1 MKGFEKYIPF
11 VPQPIQNRTW
21 PDNAI
26 TKAPVWCSVDL
37 RDGNQALVDPM
48 NVEEKLLLFHTL
60 VDIGVKEI
68 EVGFPS
74 ASETEYHFLR
84 TLIEDGH
91 IPDDVTIQVLV
102 QAREHLIRKTFEA
115 VRGAKNVIIHFYN
128 STSTL
133 QRKVVF
139 KMDQAGITKIATDA
153 ADLIYELSQ
162 PVIASGMNPETLE
175 NKAALL
181 VTLAVALIF
190 FAIMFVIAELIP
202 RLLRADREDYGSYQ
216 VMTIFANI
224 GFMGYP
230 LLDAMYGGEAVI
242 HAAIFNLL
250 YSVLIYTYGINRMKT
265 SGQRE
270 KLNWKQ
276 LMNVGVISCLI
287 AVTLY
292 ISNLPVPMVF
302 KDTATRIGAV
312 TGPLSMLVIGDSL
325 AQIRLKDL
333 FTDVRLLL
341 FSVVKLLLMPALLL
355 WGLRFFITDPM
366 FLGVCLV
373 MTATPVGSMT
383 VMLAQQYDG
392 GADHCAV
399 RSYNAVSVLAVE
411 NLMKLFLPDCRLIE

>member
-1 MKGFEKYIPF
+1 
-11 VPQPIQNRTW
+11 
-21 PDNAI
+21 
-26 TKAPVWCSVDL
+26 
-37 RDGNQALVDPM
+37 
-48 NVEEKLLLFHTL
+48 
-60 VDIGVKEI
+60 
-68 EVGFPS
+68 
-74 ASETEYHFLR
+74 
-84 TLIEDGH
+84 
-91 IPDDVTIQVLV
+91 
-102 QAREHLIRKTFEA
+102 
-115 VRGAKNVIIHFYN
+115 
-128 STSTL
+128 
-133 QRKVVF
+133 
-139 KMDQAGITKIATDA
+139 
-153 ADLIYELSQ
+153 
-162 PVIASGMNPETLE
+162 
-175 NKAALL
+175 
-181 VTLAVALIF
+181 
-190 FAIMFVIAELIP
+190 
-202 RLLRADREDYGSYQ
+202 
-216 VMTIFANI
+216 MTIFANI

-341 FSVVKLLLMPALLL
+341 L

-392 GADHCAV
+392 DYRLTSKGVALTTV
-399 RSYNAVSVLAVE
+399 LSVAT
-411 NLMKLFLPDCRLIE
+411 MPFLFWLLKI

>member
-1 MKGFEKYIPF
+1 M
-11 VPQPIQNRTW
+11 
-21 PDNAI
+21 
-26 TKAPVWCSVDL
+26 
-37 RDGNQALVDPM
+37 
-48 NVEEKLLLFHTL
+48 LLLQQMVIFFL
-60 VDIGVKEI
+60 IMLIGYI
-68 EVGFPS
+68 C
-74 ASETEYHFLR
+74 
-84 TLIEDGH
+84 
-91 IPDDVTIQVLV
+91 
-102 QAREHLIRKTFEA
+102 
-115 VRGAKNVIIHFYN
+115 
-128 STSTL
+128 
-133 QRKVVF
+133 RKVGVF
-139 KMDQAGITKIATDA
+139 GENTGKMISGIVINIGNPA
-153 ADLIYELSQ
+153 LI
-162 PVIASGMNPETLE
+162 IASGMNPETLE

-190 FAIMFVIAELIP
+190 FCYHVCDC
-202 RLLRADREDYGSYQ
+202 RADSETASGRQRRLWFLSGHDDLRQYC
-216 VMTIFANI
+216 
-224 GFMGYP
+224 FMGYP

-392 GADHCAV
+392 DYRLTSKGVALTTV
-399 RSYNAVSVLAVE
+399 LSVAT
-411 NLMKLFLPDCRLIE
+411 MPFLFWLLKI

>member
-1 MKGFEKYIPF
+1 M
-11 VPQPIQNRTW
+11 
-21 PDNAI
+21 
-26 TKAPVWCSVDL
+26 
-37 RDGNQALVDPM
+37 
-48 NVEEKLLLFHTL
+48 LLLQQMVIFFL
-60 VDIGVKEI
+60 IMLIGYI
-68 EVGFPS
+68 C
-74 ASETEYHFLR
+74 
-84 TLIEDGH
+84 
-91 IPDDVTIQVLV
+91 
-102 QAREHLIRKTFEA
+102 
-115 VRGAKNVIIHFYN
+115 
-128 STSTL
+128 
-133 QRKVVF
+133 RKVGVF
-139 KMDQAGITKIATDA
+139 GENTGKMISGIVINIGNPA
-153 ADLIYELSQ
+153 LI
-162 PVIASGMNPETLE
+162 IASGMNPETLE

-230 LLDAMYGGEAVI
+230 LLDAMYGGE
-242 HAAIFNLL
+242 
-250 YSVLIYTYGINRMKT
+250 
-265 SGQRE
+265 
-270 KLNWKQ
+270 
-276 LMNVGVISCLI
+276 

-392 GADHCAV
+392 DYRLTSKGVALTTV
-399 RSYNAVSVLAVE
+399 LSVAT
-411 NLMKLFLPDCRLIE
+411 MPFLFWLLKI